1 MLPALALALR
11 IAAVV
16 AAVAVDSVDAVAAV
30 VAAVALLLLL
40 LGKRT
45 GRPTAAGA
53 EDTAATCCSCR
64 GLPLISL
71 TLFSV
76 DFFKFAVCSHQMCVS
91 RELYWA
97 IGREGKCKCCQG
109 DPNV

>member
-45 GRPTAAGA
+45 GETDGSRSRRHSSNMLQLPWAAI
-53 EDTAATCCSCR
+53 D
-64 GLPLISL
+64 
-71 TLFSV
+71 FV
-76 DFFKFAVCSHQMCVS
+76 DIIFGRFF
-91 RELYWA
+91 
-97 IGREGKCKCCQG
+97 
-109 DPNV
+109 